1 MSLVFGDSTNKGE
14 DCYRSLYML
23 RNESGMASRNQAC
36 ARATHAALSR
46 VCPIARLY
54 YFRRVPGVSASPP
67 ARDFWKSGRST
78 APPIRALLPILLAI
92 RVLEPYIPIFPLFV
106 FLVAIPSFR
115 LRASA
120 PTLLQQCLTPRSELR
135 LLTTLSSL
143 STWSEHVHW
152 CAQSLF
158 RGYSSTSATGL
169 SMTTTRSLGRFW
181 SYVKS
186 RLNLCTR
193 DTNVFLSFLQYH
205 SLP

>member
-36 ARATHAALSR
+36 AQATHAALSR
-46 VCPIARLY
+46 VFVRSLACAISGMPK
-54 YFRRVPGVSASPP
+54 ASQLRPQRETFGSP
-67 ARDFWKSGRST
+67 DGAQ
-78 APPIRALLPILLAI
+78 PPIRALLPILLGDL
-92 RVLEPYIPIFPLFV
+92 RSRTLHSHLSFLLF
-106 FLVAIPSFR
+106 VAIPSFR

-120 PTLLQQCLTPRSELR
+120 PTLLQRCLTPRSELR

-158 RGYSSTSATGL
+158 REYSFTSAIGL

-193 DTNVFLSFLQYH
+193 DTNAFLSFSQYH